1 MPGKATN
8 PMNSAQPLPDTLP
21 KKLGK
26 YDVIEAIARGSMGV
40 VYRGYD
46 PFVARPVAIKV
57 ALAEALR
64 DKDSGETYRKMF
76 FNEAHTAGMLR
87 HPNILDIF
95 DAGVEGETCY
105 IVMELVEGGDT
116 LKSYIRP
123 DRLLP
128 VQKVLEIVF
137 KCAKAL
143 DYAHRNGV
151 IHRDIKPSNMLLT
164 TEQDLKIG
172 DFSIAY
178 VTRRDSSKTIPVGFV
193 GSPRYMSPEQ
203 IQEDNVGNQTDLFS
217 LGVVMYEMLTG
228 RHPFGGDSFSKL
240 VYRVVNEEPIPI
252 RQVRPDL
259 PEQIE
264 QIVNR
269 CLQKDL
275 RRRYKMGMD
284 IAVDLSTSFRELDRP
299 MEDISTKEKVA
310 SVKRLDFFSGFTEAE
325 IWEIMRASVWE
336 RFNAGDE
343 IIVEGEIDD
352 SFYILID
359 GTVRVKK
366 GEIVVGDL
374 KAGDCFGEMG
384 YISRRRRTA
393 TILASAPV
401 TLMRVNSTLMEQ
413 VSKDCQLRFCRI
425 FLRILIER
433 LSSTTERMAESP
445 AV

>member
-1 MPGKATN
+1 
-8 PMNSAQPLPDTLP
+8 
-21 KKLGK
+21 
-26 YDVIEAIARGSMGV
+26 
-40 VYRGYD
+40 
-46 PFVARPVAIKV
+46 
-57 ALAEALR
+57 
-64 DKDSGETYRKMF
+64 
-76 FNEAHTAGMLR
+76 
-87 HPNILDIF
+87 
-95 DAGVEGETCY
+95 
-105 IVMELVEGGDT
+105 MELVEGADT
-116 LKSYIRP
+116 LKSYTRP
-123 DRLLP
+123 DKLLP
-128 VQKVLEIVF
+128 VSKVLEIVF

-143 DYAHRNGV
+143 DYAHRQGV

-164 TEQDLKIG
+164 PDGDLKIG

-178 VTRRDSSKTIPVGFV
+178 VTRRDSSKTLPVGFV

-217 LGVVMYEMLTG
+217 LGVVMYELLSG

-240 VYRVVNEEPIPI
+240 IYRVVNEEPIPL

-259 PEQIE
+259 PEQLE

-284 IAVDLSTSFRELDRP
+284 IAVDLSTTFRNFDQP
-299 MEDISTKEKVA
+299 VEDISTKEKVA
-310 SVKRLDFFSGFTEAE
+310 SVKRLDFFSGFSEAE

-336 RFNAGDE
+336 RFDEGGE

-352 SFYILID
+352 SFYILIN
-359 GTVRVKK
+359 GSVVVKK
-366 GEIVVGDL
+366 GDTIVGEL

-393 TILASAPV
+393 SIIATSPV
-401 TLMRVNSTLMEQ
+401 TLMRVNSTLIEQ
-413 VSKDCQLRFCRI
+413 VSKDCQLRFCRV

-433 LSSTTERMAESP
+433 LSSTTEKMADTAP
-445 AV
+445 

>member
-1 MPGKATN
+1 
-8 PMNSAQPLPDTLP
+8 MNSPQPLPDTLP

-164 TEQDLKIG
+164 QDQDLKIG

-284 IAVDLSTSFRELDRP
+284 IAVDLSTSFRDLDRP

-366 GEIVVGDL
+366 GEIIVGDL

-393 TILASAPV
+393 TILASSPV

-445 AV
+445 SV

>member
-1 MPGKATN
+1 
-8 PMNSAQPLPDTLP
+8 MNTAQQLPETLP

-40 VYRGYD
+40 VYKGYD

-143 DYAHRNGV
+143 DYAHRHGV
-151 IHRDIKPSNMLLT
+151 IHRDIKPSNMLLAPD
-164 TEQDLKIG
+164 QDLKIG

-217 LGVVMYEMLTG
+217 LGVVMYELLTG
-228 RHPFGGDSFSKL
+228 RHPFGGDTFSKL

-259 PEQIE
+259 PEQVE

-310 SVKRLDFFSGFTEAE
+310 SVKRLDFFNGFTEAE

-336 RFNAGDE
+336 RFNMGDE

-359 GTVRVKK
+359 GTVTVKK
-366 GEIVVGDL
+366 GEIIVGDL

-384 YISRRRRTA
+384 YISRRQRTA
-393 TILASAPV
+393 TILAASPV

-433 LSSTTERMAESP
+433 LSSTTERMAEAP
-445 AV
+445 V

>member
-1 MPGKATN
+1 
-8 PMNSAQPLPDTLP
+8 MNALLETTDNLPR
-21 KKLGK
+21 KLGK
-26 YDVIEAIARGSMGV
+26 YDVIDAIARGSMGV
-40 VYRGYD
+40 VYRGFD

-64 DKDSGETYRKMF
+64 DKESGETYRKMF

-105 IVMELVEGGDT
+105 IVMELVEGADT
-116 LKSYIRP
+116 LKSYTRP
-123 DRLLP
+123 DKLLP
-128 VQKVLEIVF
+128 VSKVLEIVF

-143 DYAHRNGV
+143 DYAHRQGV

-164 TEQDLKIG
+164 PDGDLKIG

-178 VTRRDSSKTIPVGFV
+178 VTRRDSSKTLPVGFV

-217 LGVVMYEMLTG
+217 LGVVMYELLSG

-240 VYRVVNEEPIPI
+240 IYRVVNEEPIPL

-259 PEQIE
+259 PEQLE

-284 IAVDLSTSFRELDRP
+284 IAVDLSTTFRNFDQP
-299 MEDISTKEKVA
+299 VEDISTKEKVA
-310 SVKRLDFFSGFTEAE
+310 SVKRLDFFSGFSEAE

-336 RFNAGDE
+336 RFDEGGE

-352 SFYILID
+352 SFYILIN
-359 GTVRVKK
+359 GSVVVKK
-366 GEIVVGDL
+366 GDTIVGEL

-393 TILASAPV
+393 SIIATSPV
-401 TLMRVNSTLMEQ
+401 TLMRVNSTLIEQ
-413 VSKDCQLRFCRI
+413 VSKDCQLRFCRV

-433 LSSTTERMAESP
+433 LSSTTEKMADTAP
-445 AV
+445 